1 MMRTMTDTSFPD
13 VFPYGGV
20 LMDACLTLNGRT
32 FRLLVA
38 QHRRYK
44 GVLRQD
50 MRGLAILD
58 EDGHLILADCI
69 GSSLKDAA
77 QLYHDI
83 QSQGLP
89 RLVEVVVNNA
99 PGARFNL
106 AKTGELI
113 WIR

>member
-1 MMRTMTDTSFPD
+1 
-13 VFPYGGV
+13 
-20 LMDACLTLNGRT
+20 
-32 FRLLVA
+32 
-38 QHRRYK
+38 
-44 GVLRQD
+44 

>member
-1 MMRTMTDTSFPD
+1 MDTRF
-13 VFPYGGV
+13 
-20 LMDACLTLNGRT
+20 TLNGRT
-32 FRLLVA
+32 FRLRVA

-50 MRGLAILD
+50 MQGLAILD

-69 GSSLKDAA
+69 GCSLKDAA

-83 QSQGLP
+83 QSQGLS
-89 RLVEVVVNNA
+89 RLVEVVNNA